1 MVKEAADDSEI
12 CCPPRLVLDRIGDKW
27 SVLIVLNLG
36 DGPKRFSELRDV
48 LHHVTPKVLT
58 YTLRGME
65 RDGLLTRTVF
75 AEVPPRVEYELT
87 PLGHSLRPV
96 VKPISTWAREHVDE
110 ILSSRKAHDT
120 RSADEFAG

>member
-1 MVKEAADDSEI
+1 MKAAANNSDI

-36 DGPKRFSELRDV
+36 DGPKRFSALREL

-96 VKPISTWAREHVDE
+96 VEPISTWAAEHVDE
-110 ILSSRKAHDT
+110 VLSLRKAHDA

>member
-1 MVKEAADDSEI
+1 MKAANDSDI

-27 SVLIVLNLG
+27 SVLIVLQLS
-36 DGPKRFSELRDV
+36 DGPKRFTELREL

-58 YTLRGME
+58 HTLRGME
-65 RDGLLTRTVF
+65 RDGLRTRTVF

-87 PLGHSLRPV
+87 SLGHSLAPV
-96 VKPISTWAREHVDE
+96 MKPIDAWAAEHVDE
-110 ILSSRKAHDT
+110 VLSLRNAHDA

>member
-1 MVKEAADDSEI
+1 MKAAANNSDI

-36 DGPKRFSELRDV
+36 DGPKRFSELREL

-58 YTLRGME
+58 HTLRGME
-65 RDGLLTRTVF
+65 RDGLVTRTVF

-87 PLGHSLRPV
+87 SLGHSLRPV
-96 VKPISTWAREHVDE
+96 MEPINTWAAEHVDE
-110 ILSSRKAHDT
+110 VLSLRKAHDA
-120 RSADEFAG
+120 RSADEFVG

>member
-1 MVKEAADDSEI
+1 MKTAPSESDI

-27 SVLIVLNLG
+27 SVLIVLNLA
-36 DGPKRFSELRDV
+36 DGPKRFSELREL

-58 YTLRGME
+58 HTLRGME

-96 VKPISTWAREHVDE
+96 MEPINTWASEHVDE
-110 ILSSRKAHDT
+110 VLSLRKVHDA
-120 RSADEFAG
+120 RSADESAG

>member
-1 MVKEAADDSEI
+1 MKHTNNLDI

-27 SVLIVLNLG
+27 SVLIVLNLS
-36 DGPKRFSELRDV
+36 DGPKRFSELRET

-58 YTLRGME
+58 HTLRGME

-87 PLGHSLRPV
+87 QLGHSLRPV
-96 VKPISTWAREHVDE
+96 MEPINAWAAEHVDE
-110 ILSSRKAHDT
+110 VLSLRKAHDAQL
-120 RSADEFAG
+120 ADEPAAH

>member
-1 MVKEAADDSEI
+1 MKAAANDSGI

-36 DGPKRFSELRDV
+36 DGPKRFSELRDL

-58 YTLRGME
+58 HTLRGME

-96 VKPISTWAREHVDE
+96 MEPINTWAEKHVDE
-110 ILSSRKAHDT
+110 VLSLRKAHDT
-120 RSADEFAG
+120 RAADTTAS